1 MRILIISDVT
11 SWMPGGVPA
20 ETRDLINGLAGRGH
34 TVAFAGDAPLQGAE
48 AARHFEITVPIDAGF
63 GAQVRGAIET
73 FAPEVVHVICMSSR
87 GVLAM
92 LPALG
97 ASRWLLTVHSV
108 PPYERKF
115 RRWHGHEG
123 LHYAARALRF
133 LPHSLAWR
141 WLLRG
146 GKIPGVVVHSEFVAR
161 IMARYG
167 LQERR
172 NHLIP
177 LPFHP
182 RAGAGGGGLRR
193 AAADELR
200 LVTVAGLAHTK
211 GQHDVV
217 KALPALLQRF
227 PRLRYQMIGEVR
239 DESYVRWL
247 IRLADAL
254 GIADRLI
261 ITPDLTH
268 DAKTS
273 ALAGADV
280 YVQPSH
286 EEGFCLAFAEA
297 AALVGRLVGADA
309 GAIAAMS
316 RDDPGAIVVPI
327 RDPVAIAR
335 AVARLL
341 DTDLPA
347 GHMADRAAR
356 LAARFSY
363 ERYLLAH
370 EHLYA
375 A

>member
-1 MRILIISDVT
+1 
-11 SWMPGGVPA
+11 
-20 ETRDLINGLAGRGH
+20 
-34 TVAFAGDAPLQGAE
+34 
-48 AARHFEITVPIDAGF
+48 
-63 GAQVRGAIET
+63 
-73 FAPEVVHVICMSSR
+73 
-87 GVLAM
+87 
-92 LPALG
+92 
-97 ASRWLLTVHSV
+97 
-108 PPYERKF
+108 
-115 RRWHGHEG
+115 
-123 LHYAARALRF
+123 
-133 LPHSLAWR
+133 
-141 WLLRG
+141 
-146 GKIPGVVVHSEFVAR
+146 
-161 IMARYG
+161 MARYG

-247 IRLADAL
+247 IRLADDL

-309 GAIAAMS
+309 GAIAAMRRNWS
-316 RDDPGAIVVPI
+316 TITASDWSFR
-327 RDPVAIAR
+327 
-335 AVARLL
+335 
-341 DTDLPA
+341 T
-347 GHMADRAAR
+347 
-356 LAARFSY
+356 
-363 ERYLLAH
+363 
-370 EHLYA
+370 
-375 A
+375 